1 MAYPLIIFT
10 VSGLF
15 LQCHPG
21 RVCPQTNPIS
31 ISLIYWP
38 GSALT
43 HCVRYIQYKG
53 CTFQYCLPSSPK
65 ILGTDLPVWI
75 HSQLSPTKWF
85 PLMLLISASPDARC
99 LLYCDQ
105 CVPFPISTLTPNHM
119 MKPFHPA
126 LVLLCS
132 SVVVEKRDKLSTKC
146 CRFWFWVGNHEY
158 SHIVCHTNF
167 KMFSTPVD

>member
-1 MAYPLIIFT
+1 MTYSQLW
-10 VSGLF
+10 VNG
-15 LQCHPG
+15 
-21 RVCPQTNPIS
+21 IS
-31 ISLIYWP
+31 IDYFHSQWPVFAMSSRKSLSTNKSNKYQPYLLARQCIN
-38 GSALT
+38 SL
-43 HCVRYIQYKG
+43 QYKG

-85 PLMLLISASPDARC
+85 PLMPLISASPDSRC

-146 CRFWFWVGNHEY
+146 CRF
-158 SHIVCHTNF
+158 
-167 KMFSTPVD
+167 